1 VGLTGGIGSGKSTV
15 AAKLV
20 ARGAHLVDADRIVRE
35 LQEPGQP
42 VFVAMVER
50 FGPGIVAADGTL
62 DRQAVADIV
71 FHDAPALADLNAIVH
86 PAVREEIG
94 RRARAYADT
103 DDVVV
108 LDIPL
113 FSRANLSVPVDG
125 VVVVDVPVETQ
136 VERLVQ
142 FRGFAEDDARARIA
156 RQASRDERLGDA
168 DFVIDNGG
176 DEAALDEQVAA
187 AWSWI
192 EALPRAAAG
201 GSSAED
207 PVTPHP

>member
-1 VGLTGGIGSGKSTV
+1 VKVVGLTGGIGSGKSSV
-15 AAKLV
+15 AARLV

-42 VFVAMVER
+42 VFRAMVER

-71 FHDAPALADLNAIVH
+71 FHDAAALADLNALIH

-94 RRARAYADT
+94 RRARAFEGT

-113 FSRANLSVPVDG
+113 FNRGHVSVPVDG
-125 VVVVDVPVETQ
+125 VIVVDVPVETQ
-136 VERLVQ
+136 VERLVR
-142 FRGFAEDDARARIA
+142 FRGFTEADARARIA
-156 RQASRDERLGDA
+156 RQPSREARLADA
-168 DFVIDNGG
+168 DHVIDNAG
-176 DEAALDEQVAA
+176 DEAALDEQVDA
-187 AWSWI
+187 AWAWI
-192 EALPRAAAG
+192 EGLPPR
-201 GSSAED
+201 S
-207 PVTPHP
+207 